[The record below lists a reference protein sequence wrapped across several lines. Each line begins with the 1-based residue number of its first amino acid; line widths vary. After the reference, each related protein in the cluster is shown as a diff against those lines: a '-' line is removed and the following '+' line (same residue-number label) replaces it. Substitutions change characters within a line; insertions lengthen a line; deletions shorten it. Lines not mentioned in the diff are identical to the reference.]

1 MKKFFNGLLILILL
15 VVIFGGVGYIGY
27 NYMVMN
33 PTLMGNG
40 QVNNQ
45 QTTQVPTDN
54 NSMPSMPG
62 MTTVEPTNPAPAAG
76 AQVAEIAG
84 LALKNKDELNNA
96 LASLNEAI
104 EFMTLDPYSTSQKN
118 QDNNSMATMPGM
130 NTTPGMN
137 ITPAVPGVT
146 QPTTVP
152 ETATQA
158 PSVQGNTTINIYP
171 QPNSAQS
178 APANTTMQSGVMAD
192 MGTTYD
198 PIKME
203 QLHSGL
209 YKLSLGMQLLDQ
221 LGDEF
226 AYQAETAAFNIQN
239 LSQYYS
245 IQYTTTLQNKSN
257 LNQAS
262 LYINEAAN
270 LVNINPYISNNGLVY
285 DQERMLQ
292 LHESVFKLADGVASL
307 TKLDNN
313 LTKQA
318 IAAATAAQ
326 GYMNA
331 ANNAQMNMVPP
342 ATEQPGQMPQTG
354 QTQQTLQPSNLFGD
368 LFKNLSVQFIV
379 NAILVVFVTAFILG
393 ILGFIFSLLKS
404 PNKKQQL

>member
-226 AYQAETAAFNIQN
+226 ANQAETAAFNIQN
-239 LSQYYS
+239 LSQY
-245 IQYTTTLQNKSN
+245 
-257 LNQAS
+257 
-262 LYINEAAN
+262 
-270 LVNINPYISNNGLVY
+270 
-285 DQERMLQ
+285 
-292 LHESVFKLADGVASL
+292 
-307 TKLDNN
+307 
-313 LTKQA
+313 
-318 IAAATAAQ
+318 
-326 GYMNA
+326 
-331 ANNAQMNMVPP
+331 
-342 ATEQPGQMPQTG
+342 
-354 QTQQTLQPSNLFGD
+354 
-368 LFKNLSVQFIV
+368 
-379 NAILVVFVTAFILG
+379 
-393 ILGFIFSLLKS
+393 
-404 PNKKQQL
+404 